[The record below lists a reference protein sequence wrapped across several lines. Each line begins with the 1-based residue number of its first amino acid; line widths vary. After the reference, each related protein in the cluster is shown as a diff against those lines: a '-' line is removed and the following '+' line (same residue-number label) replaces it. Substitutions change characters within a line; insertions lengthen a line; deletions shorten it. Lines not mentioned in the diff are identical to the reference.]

1 VFGILTGP
9 VAAVPGKTLFEAVS
23 GPLRDPERQLVAGRE
38 TPVIDP
44 MQDAFYSR
52 AKADEPR
59 RCTGCRHAAEA
70 TEATEAAA

>member
-1 VFGILTGP
+1 RHRVFP
-9 VAAVPGKTLFEAVS
+9 ADRHRMV
-23 GPLRDPERQLVAGRE
+23 RE
-38 TPVIDP
+38 IPVIDL

-70 TEATEAAA
+70 MEAAEATEATKAAA

>member
-1 VFGILTGP
+1 LFLARGLREQGGI
-9 VAAVPGKTLFEAVS
+9 VPDQDAQVQAISEIQV
-23 GPLRDPERQLVAGRE
+23 RE
-38 TPVIDP
+38 TPVIDL

-59 RCTGCRHAAEA
+59 RCAGCRHAAEA